1 MANTQV
7 QLGQKLQL
15 TIKRL
20 GINGEGIGYY
30 KKLII
35 FVPRV
40 LPGEQV
46 IAEVTKASPRFA
58 EAKMT
63 KIVKPSSDR
72 IQPPC
77 KFYDRCGGCQLQH
90 LVYDKQLDF
99 KKDLLKQA
107 LEKFKP
113 NGYQQF
119 ELRDTLAWMF
129 LGITATKRNFNCV
142 TTVKPNV
149 SKQVYTKWNPIA

>member
-46 IAEVTKASPRFA
+46 IAEVTKASPHHPAGF
-58 EAKMT
+58 T
-63 KIVKPSSDR
+63 
-72 IQPPC
+72 
-77 KFYDRCGGCQLQH
+77 GG
-90 LVYDKQLDF
+90 
-99 KKDLLKQA
+99 A
-107 LEKFKP
+107 
-113 NGYQQF
+113 G
-119 ELRDTLAWMF
+119 A
-129 LGITATKRNFNCV
+129 ANCR
-142 TTVKPNV
+142 T
-149 SKQVYTKWNPIA
+149 

>member
-119 ELRDTLAWMF
+119 
-129 LGITATKRNFNCV
+129 
-142 TTVKPNV
+142 
-149 SKQVYTKWNPIA
+149 

>member
-63 KIVKPSSDR
+63 KIIKPATIASNHPASFTTGAAGAN
-72 IQPPC
+72 C
-77 KFYDRCGGCQLQH
+77 
-90 LVYDKQLDF
+90 
-99 KKDLLKQA
+99 
-107 LEKFKP
+107 
-113 NGYQQF
+113 
-119 ELRDTLAWMF
+119 DT
-129 LGITATKRNFNCV
+129 
-142 TTVKPNV
+142 
-149 SKQVYTKWNPIA
+149 

>member
-46 IAEVTKASPRFA
+46 ILASP
-58 EAKMT
+58 
-63 KIVKPSSDR
+63 KPL
-72 IQPPC
+72 PA
-77 KFYDRCGGCQLQH
+77 
-90 LVYDKQLDF
+90 
-99 KKDLLKQA
+99 LLK
-107 LEKFKP
+107 
-113 NGYQQF
+113 
-119 ELRDTLAWMF
+119 LR
-129 LGITATKRNFNCV
+129 
-142 TTVKPNV
+142 
-149 SKQVYTKWNPIA
+149 

>member
-63 KIVKPSSDR
+63 KI
-72 IQPPC
+72 
-77 KFYDRCGGCQLQH
+77 
-90 LVYDKQLDF
+90 
-99 KKDLLKQA
+99 
-107 LEKFKP
+107 
-113 NGYQQF
+113 
-119 ELRDTLAWMF
+119 
-129 LGITATKRNFNCV
+129 
-142 TTVKPNV
+142 
-149 SKQVYTKWNPIA
+149 

>member
-58 EAKMT
+58 
-63 KIVKPSSDR
+63 
-72 IQPPC
+72 
-77 KFYDRCGGCQLQH
+77 
-90 LVYDKQLDF
+90 
-99 KKDLLKQA
+99 
-107 LEKFKP
+107 
-113 NGYQQF
+113 
-119 ELRDTLAWMF
+119 
-129 LGITATKRNFNCV
+129 
-142 TTVKPNV
+142 
-149 SKQVYTKWNPIA
+149 